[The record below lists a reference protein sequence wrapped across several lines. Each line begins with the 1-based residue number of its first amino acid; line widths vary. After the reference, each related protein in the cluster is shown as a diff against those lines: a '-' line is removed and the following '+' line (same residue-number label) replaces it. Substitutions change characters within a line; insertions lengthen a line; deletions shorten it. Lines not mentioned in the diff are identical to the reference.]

1 MDGYVCVRAREEER
15 KGAIG
20 MPRSSAENRIYRT
33 VAERHNGKE
42 AGIGWDGM
50 GCCYYTTLTLSYSRP
65 RLGRSGL
72 VRAHSK
78 KPESRCNKKWW
89 LGSKEHGIS
98 V

>member
-42 AGIGWDGM
+42 AGIGWGWDAVI
-50 GCCYYTTLTLSYSRP
+50 TR
-65 RLGRSGL
+65 
-72 VRAHSK
+72 H
-78 KPESRCNKKWW
+78 
-89 LGSKEHGIS
+89 
-98 V
+98 